1 MFSRPSQTPKVTY
14 EARGE
19 VAIATY
25 PRSKFVEHDRDGAED
40 QGRKTQQ
47 CARPVYAHLRI
58 PVSGRLGGM
67 IF

>member
-1 MFSRPSQTPKVTY
+1 MLMEPLQTRKTTY

-40 QGRKTQQ
+40 EGRQAQQ
-47 CARPVYAHLRI
+47 RARPIYAHL
-58 PVSGRLGGM
+58 
-67 IF
+67 